1 MNRKSGLGSRIVSIG
16 LLIIAIAVW
25 VPLIKNLTNDYQ
37 NRRQVSPP
45 AMPTAIAQAGVVPFE
60 HCVVKDSTGLI
71 FKADAGTPVPS
82 SPIPLNT
89 LVPLAPNVPSPAT
102 TSEQPTALLPPVQI
116 IPTAPAPTETL
127 LPPFKLEAVNVGEFR
142 DNNFHIVL
150 VGIGYEE
157 GANQELLTN
166 AIRQIQPNFKDVRVD
181 FAYIKDPLL
190 VGLSHIAQAAS
201 FDSLVDRESLFYRI
215 RLAHP
220 VDTVF
225 LL

>member
-1 MNRKSGLGSRIVSIG
+1 MNRKSGLGPLIVSIG

-60 HCVVKDSTGLI
+60 HCVVKDSTGPA
-71 FKADAGTPVPS
+71 FRANAGTPIPS
-82 SPIPLNT
+82 SPVPLNT
-89 LVPLAPNVPSPAT
+89 PAAFMLNPT
-102 TSEQPTALLPPVQI
+102 TDSGQSTNPLPPVQVT
-116 IPTAPAPTETL
+116 PTAPVPTETP

-157 GANQELLTN
+157 GVNRELLTN